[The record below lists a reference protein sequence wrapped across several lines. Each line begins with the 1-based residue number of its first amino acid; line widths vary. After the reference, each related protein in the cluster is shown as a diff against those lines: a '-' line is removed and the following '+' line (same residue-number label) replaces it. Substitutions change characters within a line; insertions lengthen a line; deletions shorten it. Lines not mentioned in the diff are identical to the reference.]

1 MPRENI
7 PAEPRS
13 ERGKNEARRLRVRG
27 LIPAV
32 VYGAYKE
39 AFSVAVD
46 PRQITK
52 ILHSKSGHNTI
63 FDIAI
68 NGGETT
74 PAMIVDWQYNPVRDT
89 LLHVDLKRIDLTRRI
104 KVSVPVG
111 TQGEPKGVKIQG
123 GLLEV
128 ITREIEIECLPDEIP
143 QRFTVDV
150 TELMLGQS
158 VRVSDIPLEG
168 SMRLVSSGD
177 NVVAHIVSI
186 REEEVAAPAATPEAG
201 AAPAAAAEPEVVKKG
216 KKEEEGAGEAE
227 AKGKKK

>member
-1 MPRENI
+1 MPRETI
-7 PAEPRS
+7 SAEPRS
-13 ERGKNEARRLRVRG
+13 VRGKNESRRLRTRG

-39 AFSVAVD
+39 ALSISVD
-46 PRQITK
+46 PRQVTR
-52 ILHSKSGHNTI
+52 ILHSRTGHNTI
-63 FDIAI
+63 FNIAI

-89 LLHVDLKRIDLTRRI
+89 LLHVDLKRIDLSKRMR
-104 KVSVPVG
+104 VSVPVI

-128 ITREIEIECLPDEIP
+128 VTREVEIECLPDEIP
-143 QRFTVDV
+143 QHFPVDV
-150 TELMLGQS
+150 TELMIGQS
-158 VRVSDIPLEG
+158 IRASDIPLEG
-168 SMRLVSSGD
+168 GVRLVSSGD
-177 NVVAHIVSI
+177 NVIAHVVAL
-186 REEEVAAPAATPEAG
+186 RAEEQKPAAAATPEAG

-227 AKGKKK
+227 KGKKK